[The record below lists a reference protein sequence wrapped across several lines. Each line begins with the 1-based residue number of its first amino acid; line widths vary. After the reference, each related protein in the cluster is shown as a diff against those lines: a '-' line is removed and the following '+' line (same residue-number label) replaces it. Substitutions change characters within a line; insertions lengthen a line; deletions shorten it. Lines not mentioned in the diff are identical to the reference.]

1 MFTEQDIINALKEV
15 EDPEIH
21 LDIYT
26 LELVRKI
33 HIKGHNVEI
42 IMTFTSPMCPYG
54 PMLVESVKLRLQQVQ
69 GVETVGVTIELNP
82 PWQPSEELRALL
94 GV

>member
-1 MFTEQDIINALKEV
+1 MSTKEDIVSALREV

-26 LELVRKI
+26 LELVRNI
-33 HIKGHNVEI
+33 HLEGTVATIT
-42 IMTFTSPMCPYG
+42 MTFTSPMCPYG
-54 PMLVESVKLRLQQVQ
+54 PMLIESIKIKVQELPGIEDVKVK
-69 GVETVGVTIELNP
+69 IELNP
-82 PWQPSEELRALL
+82 PWKPSEELRALL